1 MSVPESEDWNLAI
14 TYRVQCGRQQVL
26 MEGIDLDTLYRFFD
40 ERGIPAESWPKAS
53 IEAFDDDGKVSI
65 SRVPVTD
72 YLSGE
77 WQEQNHALVYLN
89 GCWYRLNSQY
99 VEVCREILKKV
110 GDVSSQWALPARL
123 SKEHEGDYN
132 SRIAQE
138 HGWHKFDREN
148 FSLGMN
154 QRVEICDLL
163 NADGDFICNKQMT
176 SSKALSH
183 LFAQG
188 SNSAA
193 LFRHSPEYAATV
205 RASFH
210 KRWPRAVFPATPN
223 CVYHLECK
231 ERPPVED
238 TVWLQRSSARRTH

>member
-1 MSVPESEDWNLAI
+1 M
-14 TYRVQCGRQQVL
+14 
-26 MEGIDLDTLYRFFD
+26 
-40 ERGIPAESWPKAS
+40 
-53 IEAFDDDGKVSI
+53 
-65 SRVPVTD
+65 PVTD

-77 WQEQNHALVYLN
+77 WQEHNHALVYLN

-99 VEVCREILKKV
+99 LEVCREILKKV
-110 GDVSSQWALPARL
+110 EDVSSQWALPARL

-138 HGWHKFDREN
+138 HGWHKFDCEN
-148 FSLGMN
+148 FSLGMH

-176 SSKALSH
+176 SSKAMSH

-210 KRWPRAVFPATPN
+210 KRWPRAMFPATPRI
-223 CVYHLECK
+223 VYAISNAKNGPLWKTLFGFSAIQLVGHIN
-231 ERPPVED
+231 RI
-238 TVWLQRSSARRTH
+238 RSHGFDVALCRINEQKPAKRAASARTRTRRAA